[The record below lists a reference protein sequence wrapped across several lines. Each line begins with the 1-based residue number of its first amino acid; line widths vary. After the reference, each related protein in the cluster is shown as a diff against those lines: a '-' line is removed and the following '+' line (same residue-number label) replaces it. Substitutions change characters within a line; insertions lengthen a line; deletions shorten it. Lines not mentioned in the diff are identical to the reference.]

1 MLKLFYAALFIT
13 TGVSVPFF
21 PAYLRQLGLSGRQ
34 VSALLALAPAMQLAV
49 PLVWGWLADRTRR
62 PDRILRGLCLGA
74 FLASLPVV
82 FVRTMPALFAFYL
95 AQQFFAVSIL
105 SLADSLAVERSRQGA
120 AYGPVRAAG
129 SASFVAVCLIAG
141 WCLDLR
147 AVQGGDALVPSLISA
162 GFGLSFLA
170 ALGLRGQRS
179 DARPDERPHLGEVR
193 LLLHDRRFLFLLV
206 VAGLHWAALV
216 PYHGFF
222 GILLHDRG
230 FPAQITSYAFFVG
243 VAAEIGVFLLFSR
256 LRKRFDLAHLLAAA
270 FAVSALRWVLFAYT
284 HSATLVVALQVC
296 HALTF
301 GVFWAAAMAWIADCV
316 PPRLRATGQVL
327 FTVVI
332 GVGSMTGL
340 LIAGR
345 LYDITGGADT
355 AFSLAGVVELVPL
368 ALVLLLLWSRRTNSQ
383 SGMRRRANGA

>member
-34 VSALLALAPAMQLAV
+34 VSALLAIAPALQLVV
-49 PLVWGWLADRTRR
+49 PLLWGWLADRTRR
-62 PDRILRGLCLGA
+62 PDRILRGLCLGS
-74 FLASLPVV
+74 FLASLPIV
-82 FVRTMPALFAFYL
+82 FVRTMPALFGFYL
-95 AQQFFAVSIL
+95 VQQFFAVSIL
-105 SLADSLAVERSRQGA
+105 SLVDSLAVERSREGT

-129 SASFVAVCLIAG
+129 SASFVTVCLIAG

-147 AVQGGDALVPSLISA
+147 SIRGGDALVPGLISA
-162 GFGLSFLA
+162 GFGLSFLV
-170 ALGLRGQRS
+170 ALGLSGQRS
-179 DARPDERPHLGEVR
+179 DDRSDERPHLLDVR
-193 LLLHDRRFLFLLV
+193 VLLHDRRFLLLLAI
-206 VAGLHWAALV
+206 AGLHWAALV

-256 LRKRFDLAHLLAAA
+256 LRKRFDLAPLLAAA

-284 HSATLVVALQVC
+284 HSAALVVALQVC

-327 FTVVI
+327 FTMVI

-340 LIAGR
+340 LIAGH
-345 LYDITGGADT
+345 LYDVTGGAGM
-355 AFSLAGVVELVPL
+355 AFSLAGVLELVPL
-368 ALVLLLLWSRRTNSQ
+368 ALVLLSWWSRRRIRLSAHTVCSR
-383 SGMRRRANGA
+383 G